1 MLLKET
7 EQVIGIG
14 DLACDDLLL
23 ALLIHHG
30 KGNLHGLVG
39 GVLLGKVD

>member
-7 EQVIGIG
+7 EQVIGVG
-14 DLACDDLLL
+14 DLPCDDLLPS
-23 ALLIHHG
+23 LLIHHG